1 VHEALRLVMRTL
13 SYTNVT
19 ATLALF
25 VALGGTSFAA
35 VKLTGAN
42 VRNGTVTGSDL
53 RNESVKGR
61 DVSGLT
67 GRDVKNGSLTNSDLA
82 ALVGADFKAGQL
94 AAGPAGPQGPA
105 GTTQALT
112 RRATEVVLPPSE
124 AEDVIATCLPGEVAV
139 GGGGI
144 HDGTLSE
151 PISVMY
157 SHPVEADGSPPED
170 GERATGWSV
179 GGRHEFHGVGDLG
192 MTAYVLCA
200 NA

>member
-1 VHEALRLVMRTL
+1 MRTL
-13 SYTNVT
+13 SYTNVA

-35 VKLTGAN
+35 VKLTGAD

-67 GRDVKNGSLTNSDLA
+67 GRDVKNGSVTSSDLA
-82 ALVGADFKAGQL
+82 ALVGADLKAGQL

-112 RRATEVVLPPSE
+112 RRAAEVALAPGE
-124 AEDVIATCLPGEVAV
+124 AEDIIATCLPGEVAV

-144 HDGTLSE
+144 HDGTPSDL
-151 PISVMY
+151 IALMY
-157 SHPVEADGSPPED
+157 SHPLEADGSPPED
-170 GERATGWSV
+170 GERATGWLI
-179 GGRHEFHGVGDLG
+179 GGHHTFHGVGDLG